1 MKKMDTKSWVIVGL
15 LFFTLIFGY
24 RTFFH
29 SDGSKDTIKE
39 LEKEIDKLSKERE
52 DNKKI
57 IIDLKKDLAIIER
70 DVEGNK
76 IVIDS
81 LNGEIVE
88 LSTIVS
94 DKKRELDRITKKINN
109 QSDKIKEFEE
119 NPPKREG
126 DDLFNSLK
134 DKLK

>member
-1 MKKMDTKSWVIVGL
+1 MKRMDTKSWIIIGL

-29 SDGSKDTIKE
+29 SDDSKDTIRE

-57 IIDLKKDLAIIER
+57 IIDLKKDLTIMER
-70 DVEGNK
+70 DVDDNRM
-76 IVIDS
+76 VIDS
-81 LNGEIVE
+81 LNSEIME

-94 DKKRELDRITKKINN
+94 DKKKELDKIIKKMNN
-109 QSDKIKEFEE
+109 QSVKIKEFEE

-126 DDLFNSLK
+126 SDLFNSLK